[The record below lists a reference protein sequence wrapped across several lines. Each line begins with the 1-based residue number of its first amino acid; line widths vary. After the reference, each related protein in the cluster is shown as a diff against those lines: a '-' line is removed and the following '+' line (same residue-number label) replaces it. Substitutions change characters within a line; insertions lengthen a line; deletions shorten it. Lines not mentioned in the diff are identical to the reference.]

1 MSGINLG
8 LDDIEKKLDDYGEK
22 ISKEKEKTARINK
35 ILFLILVVVVIIF
48 LLASWRY
55 YSIH

>member
-1 MSGINLG
+1 MNLG
-8 LDDIEKKLDDYGEK
+8 LDDLEKKLDDYGEK
-22 ISKEKEKTARINK
+22 ISKEREKTARINK
-35 ILFLILVVVVIIF
+35 ILFLILVLVVIIF